1 MSQRLFIRIHQTVFR
16 MNLFRQRTAGNLASS
31 GFQPVREHIDM
42 TGSGVTPVRGLG
54 KDMDQLLG
62 IDRFRETREGP
73 LGHRRPDSIEQMTGH
88 ENDGQLRPHHLT
100 LAQKIEAI
108 EVRHM

>member
-1 MSQRLFIRIHQTVFR
+1 
-16 MNLFRQRTAGNLASS
+16 
-31 GFQPVREHIDM
+31 M
-42 TGSGVTPVRGLG
+42 TGSGITPVRGLG
-54 KDMDQLLG
+54 KDMEQLFD
-62 IDRFRETREGP
+62 IDRFRETREGI

-88 ENDGQLRPHHLT
+88 ENDGQLRPHQVT